1 MAEYKPVEMSM
12 LLTSV
17 LERAVP
23 ELLEQHH
30 CYSEIQLM
38 EFLSKYYPDIPEAM
52 RGPVVVAATLGAK
65 HAALMHAV
73 AEKNTCSGNTQK
85 RHIAT
90 EAASSL
96 SFWALGMRPHFRSA
110 TPVSQASSSVKL
122 PLTSPSKNPVIHS
135 SVSNALTALSS
146 VQLPVPLRSGDPEF
160 EMLYSCSRQLAVS
173 DLLWPISSAATSE
186 VAVSAAPISFEAKPN
201 QPEVVVIDED
211 SGCVESCDAGALN
224 DVEPDSPLQLTAPD
238 DHELMEDCT
247 FTGPALITVSAPT
260 TSVMS
265 SVSITPAVMCPAVAS
280 LLAPRIHTAAN
291 SLAVSPRSERLLAL
305 SAQAMPAKTASTPV
319 SVGKTKGTRPDDR
332 SASQRRSTH
341 QRSWSSTTTTSSKR
355 SRKES
360 ENPPSR
366 VVSMDE
372 DEFRLFREF
381 TSKRNKE

>member
-1 MAEYKPVEMSM
+1 
-12 LLTSV
+12 
-17 LERAVP
+17 
-23 ELLEQHH
+23 
-30 CYSEIQLM
+30 
-38 EFLSKYYPDIPEAM
+38 
-52 RGPVVVAATLGAK
+52 
-65 HAALMHAV
+65 
-73 AEKNTCSGNTQK
+73 
-85 RHIAT
+85 
-90 EAASSL
+90 
-96 SFWALGMRPHFRSA
+96 
-110 TPVSQASSSVKL
+110 
-122 PLTSPSKNPVIHS
+122 VIHS

-173 DLLWPISSAATSE
+173 DLLSPISSAATSE
-186 VAVSAAPISFEAKPN
+186 VAVSAAPISSEAKPK

-211 SGCVESCDAGALN
+211 SGCVTSCDAGALN

-291 SLAVSPRSERLLAL
+291 SLAVSPRSERLLA
-305 SAQAMPAKTASTPV
+305 KTASTPV

-332 SASQRRSTH
+332 SALQRRSTH

-355 SRKES
+355 SRKAS

-372 DEFRLFREF
+372 DEYRLFREF